1 MTNLIN
7 YIDSNRIKLFTL
19 FCVSSLFF
27 TCKQAEINSNSTIKS
42 SVEINILGT
51 VQDGGM
57 PHLGCKKSC
66 CKDYFE
72 KGFSKKR
79 VVSLGIADYTHNKN
93 YLIEASPDISIQLN
107 NLLDKE
113 SKKLDGIFITHAHI
127 GHYSGLINLGREV
140 SNTSNVP
147 LYLMPKM
154 QDFIS
159 SNGPWDQLVKL
170 KNVELKSLFHEKEEK
185 LTENLTIIPFKVPH
199 RDEYSETVG
208 FKIIG
213 PNKSALFIPDIDK
226 WNKWEISIKK
236 LISKVDYAFLDGT
249 FYDAKEINNRD
260 ISEIPHPFI
269 IESLELFKDLKESD
283 RSKIYFIHLNHT
295 NPLLNSK
302 SMEYKHV
309 VSNGY
314 NIALEGLKLEL

>member
-1 MTNLIN
+1 MTNLIFPKFLN
-7 YIDSNRIKLFTL
+7 RKKIFALICVSFFLFSCKQIDS
-19 FCVSSLFF
+19 
-27 TCKQAEINSNSTIKS
+27 TIEK
-42 SVEINILGT
+42 SVEITVLGT
-51 VQDGGM
+51 VQDGGI
-57 PHLGCKKSC
+57 PHLGCIKSC
-66 CKDYFE
+66 CKNYFE

-79 VVSLGIADYTHNKN
+79 VVSLGVSDHKKKKN
-93 YLIEASPDISIQLN
+93 YLIEATPDISIQLN
-107 NLLDKE
+107 DFLSNN

-140 SNTSNVP
+140 FNTSKIP

-154 QDFIS
+154 TNFIS

-170 KNVELKSLFHEKEEK
+170 KNVELKSLSHEKEEK
-185 LTENLTIIPFKVPH
+185 LTENLTIVPFKVPH

-208 FKIIG
+208 FKIVG

-226 WNKWEISIKK
+226 WNKWKISIKK

-249 FYDAKEINNRD
+249 FYDSKEINNRD

-283 RSKIYFIHLNHT
+283 RNKIYFIHLNHT

-302 SMEYKHV
+302 SEEYQHV

-314 NIALEGLKLEL
+314 NVALEGLELEL

>member
-1 MTNLIN
+1 
-7 YIDSNRIKLFTL
+7 
-19 FCVSSLFF
+19 
-27 TCKQAEINSNSTIKS
+27 
-42 SVEINILGT
+42 
-51 VQDGGM
+51 
-57 PHLGCKKSC
+57 
-66 CKDYFE
+66 
-72 KGFSKKR
+72 
-79 VVSLGIADYTHNKN
+79 
-93 YLIEASPDISIQLN
+93 
-107 NLLDKE
+107 
-113 SKKLDGIFITHAHI
+113 
-127 GHYSGLINLGREV
+127 
-140 SNTSNVP
+140 
-147 LYLMPKM
+147 MPKM
-154 QDFIS
+154 TDFIS

-170 KNVELKSLFHEKEEK
+170 KNVELKSLFDKKEEK

-208 FKIIG
+208 YKIVG

-249 FYDAKEINNRD
+249 FYDSKEINNRD

-283 RSKIYFIHLNHT
+283 RNKIYFIHLNHT

-302 SMEYKHV
+302 SEEYQHV

-314 NIALEGLKLEL
+314 NVALEGLEFEL

>member
-1 MTNLIN
+1 LIN
-7 YIDSNRIKLFTL
+7 YRDSNRTKLFTIL
-19 FCVSSLFF
+19 CISSLFF
-27 TCKQAEINSNSTIKS
+27 SCKQVEINSNTSIKS

-79 VVSLGIADYTHNKN
+79 VVSLGISDYLYNKN

-107 NLLDKE
+107 DLLDKE
-113 SKKLDGIFITHAHI
+113 SKTLDGIFITHAHI
-127 GHYSGLINLGREV
+127 GHYSGLTNLGREV
-140 SNTSNVP
+140 SNTSNIP

-249 FYDAKEINNRD
+249 FYDSKEINNRD

-283 RSKIYFIHLNHT
+283 RNKIYFIHLNHT

-302 SMEYKHV
+302 SQEYQHV

-314 NIALEGLKLEL
+314 NVAFEGLELKL